1 MQVELGIVV
10 HTCCGSSC
18 KGKTGELQ
26 ERSVSLLKR
35 KKKKLEFEADMMA
48 QQVKAL
54 AALATKPDTSQGEN
68 QVLKVVL

>member
-10 HTCCGSSC
+10 HTCCASSC
-18 KGKTGELQ
+18 KGKTGEV
-26 ERSVSLLKR
+26 SVSV
-35 KKKKLEFEADMMA
+35 KKKEKNLEFEADKMA

-54 AALATKPDTSQGEN
+54 AAKSDPSQGEN

>member
-10 HTCCGSSC
+10 HTCHARSC

-26 ERSVSLLKR
+26 ERSVSLLK
-35 KKKKLEFEADMMA
+35 KEKILEFEADTMA

-54 AALATKPDTSQGEN
+54 AAKPDN
-68 QVLKVVL
+68 